1 MSLTDDQW
9 KLFKMQKL
17 PAIEAQELLKFL
29 KALGFVVI
37 RTKGSHV
44 RLRSEDGRVTTV
56 PFHGNKELPKG
67 LLRKI
72 IREDLEMSLEEFLEL
87 FTDLKGK

>member
-1 MSLTDDQW
+1 MS
-9 KLFKMQKL
+9 KL
-17 PAIEAQELLKFL
+17 PVIKGRELIKFL
-29 KALGFVVI
+29 ESIGFGVI

-56 PFHGNKELPKG
+56 PMHENKDIPKG

-72 IREDLEMSLEEFLEL
+72 IREDLEIDLDEFSEL
-87 FTDLKGK
+87 YSRYKGK

>member
-1 MSLTDDQW
+1 M
-9 KLFKMQKL
+9 
-17 PAIEAQELLKFL
+17 
-29 KALGFVVI
+29 GFRVT

-56 PFHGNKELPKG
+56 PVHGGNKDIPKG

-72 IREDLEMSLEEFLEL
+72 IREDLETSLEEFLEL
-87 FTDLKGK
+87 YSGYKGR

>member
-1 MSLTDDQW
+1 
-9 KLFKMQKL
+9 MQKL
-17 PAIEAQELLKFL
+17 PVIDAQELLRFL

-44 RLRSEDGRVTTV
+44 RLRSEDGRMTTV
-56 PFHGNKELPKG
+56 PIHANKEVPKG

-72 IREDLEMSLEEFLEL
+72 IREDLEISLEKFLDMYSN
-87 FTDLKGK
+87 FKCK

>member
-1 MSLTDDQW
+1 MS
-9 KLFKMQKL
+9 KL
-17 PAIEAQELLKFL
+17 PVIKGRGLIKFL
-29 KALGFVVI
+29 ESMSFRVI

-56 PFHGNKELPKG
+56 PVHGNRDIPKG

-72 IREDLEMSLEEFLEL
+72 IREDLEIDLEEFFEL
-87 FTDLKGK
+87 YSRYKGK

>member
-1 MSLTDDQW
+1 MSKLTVI
-9 KLFKMQKL
+9 KGR
-17 PAIEAQELLKFL
+17 ELVKFL
-29 KALGFVVI
+29 ESMGFRVT

-56 PFHGNKELPKG
+56 PVHGNKDIPRG

-72 IREDLEMSLEEFLEL
+72 VREDLEMSLEEFLEL
-87 FTDLKGK
+87 YSRYKGK

>member
-1 MSLTDDQW
+1 
-9 KLFKMQKL
+9 
-17 PAIEAQELLKFL
+17 
-29 KALGFVVI
+29 
-37 RTKGSHV
+37 
-44 RLRSEDGRVTTV
+44 VTTV

-87 FTDLKGK
+87 FTNLKGK